1 MSIIENASRIID
13 ELAQQ
18 HITDTIDNYIAAK
31 TAFITI
37 AYACLEKNQS
47 VFYNFETELNHR
59 HTNGLITPSAYRI
72 LWWNLDIIL
81 EYYKTCTGIKQP
93 KKEKSLKEKVL
104 KQADLLQ
111 EIDCAICL
119 NQHTKSE
126 VFCVT
131 ACQHE
136 FGKECLQEWLK
147 VTQHCPLCRTSAKEI
162 HGYKGRKVKVPNVVG
177 PNAVGPNAVGPN
189 VVGPSV
195 TGPNISVLNIEAL
208 TI

>member
-13 ELAQQ
+13 ELAER
-18 HITDTIDNYIAAK
+18 HIANALDALDALDTQLNNYIAAK

-37 AYACLEKNQS
+37 AYACLAKNQS

-59 HTNGLITPSAYRI
+59 HTHGLIYPNVYRI

-81 EYYKTCTGIKQP
+81 EYYETCVGIKQP
-93 KKEKSLKEKVL
+93 KKEKCLKEKVL

-111 EIDCAICL
+111 KIDCAICL
-119 NQHTKSE
+119 NTHTKTE
-126 VFCVT
+126 VLCVT
-131 ACQHE
+131 TCQHE

-147 VTQHCPLCRTSAKEI
+147 VSQHCPLCRTAAKQL
-162 HGYKGRKVKVPNVVG
+162 HGYKGRKIRAPSVT
-177 PNAVGPNAVGPN
+177 
-189 VVGPSV
+189 GPSV
-195 TGPNISVLNIEAL
+195 TGPSISVLNIEAL